1 MIKALIVAIALL
13 SLAAC
18 GGNAPRPTSAD
29 APSYSIISEQADPAS
44 GSDIVVI
51 EFPKSTLPPQIKTA
65 AESFIASRRSQY
77 RQITVKSFLEGS
89 NLNATPI
96 AISRIENDTINTV
109 FNSAPGGSP
118 APGGS
123 VRIPTH

>member
-29 APSYSIISEQADPAS
+29 APVYAIISEQADPTS
-44 GSDIVVI
+44 GSTSVIV
-51 EFPKSTLPPQIKTA
+51 EFPKSTLLPQIKAA
-65 AESFIASRRSQY
+65 AESLIEGRRNQY
-77 RQITVKSFLEGS
+77 RQITVKSFIKGA
-89 NLNATPI
+89 NLNATPL
-96 AISRIENDTINTV
+96 AISRLENNTVETV
-109 FNSAPGGSP
+109 FNASTAGSP
-118 APGGS
+118 ASGGS